1 MSLKTYFDFA
11 EDDYLF
17 LQNAYKRGDVAN
29 AMGAIAQNICE
40 RYMKHLVDK
49 FDLPDTKEEEEQKK
63 DLLSTHNLPRLFN
76 YIEGKL
82 KEGFSHDTKRKMRV
96 INGFY
101 FSARYPGD
109 GSSELSRDD
118 IEDCMEAVKACRKE
132 TLELMAK
139 LEKKP
144 SLSETLD
151 AAEQRASMVQSY
163 TKNKETER

>member
-1 MSLKTYFDFA
+1 MSLKNYFDFA
-11 EDDYLF
+11 EHDYQYF
-17 LQNAYKRGDVAN
+17 MHSYERGDVAN

-40 RYMKHLVDK
+40 RYMKHLVDR
-49 FDLPDTKEEEEQKK
+49 FDLPETQEREEQKK

-76 YIEGKL
+76 YIRDNLGAD
-82 KEGFSHDTKRKMRV
+82 FSHDTKRKMRV

-118 IEDCMEAVKACRKE
+118 IEDCVAAVKACRKE
-132 TLELMAK
+132 TLELIAK

-151 AAEQRASMVQSY
+151 AAEQRAG
-163 TKNKETER
+163 TPEPGKGTEPER